1 MNAVTPKH
9 ATHTTIRSTPIT
21 WRHVAAAKCIDR
33 ASSKGSHHV
42 PHPSRAY
49 FQLRARGLLIQVQLM
64 TRTSRGL
71 RANAELPL
79 ALPLAS
85 GQSMPQVGFGTW
97 GVKPRDVDTSLR
109 AAVAAGYRLFDL
121 APVYNNQK
129 AVGETLRVLQAEGA
143 VTRDQLFLTSKVPPL
158 DACAPGGVEASARQ
172 TLRDVHTSYLDLL
185 LVHWPFCVRNGSPT
199 WPPPLSYQLGY
210 SREQLRE
217 TWRALEGLHASG
229 AVRAIGLSNIGPHR
243 LKALLRAPDLR
254 VRPSV
259 VQVELH
265 PYNQQAELRAVCAA
279 ERIAVTAYS
288 SLGSAA
294 RPDKYQDA
302 SHPVLL
308 EEPALQRVAT
318 AHGATPAA
326 TALAWAVRRGVAVIP
341 KSTHAER
348 VRANLADT
356 AALAPQLTRAE
367 LAAIDAL
374 ERSHRFLTQARSA
387 HLSLSL

>member
-1 MNAVTPKH
+1 M
-9 ATHTTIRSTPIT
+9 
-21 WRHVAAAKCIDR
+21 VAR
-33 ASSKGSHHV
+33 T
-42 PHPSRAY
+42 
-49 FQLRARGLLIQVQLM
+49 ARGL
-64 TRTSRGL
+64 RS
-71 RANAELPL
+71 ASEPPL
-79 ALPLAS
+79 ALPLAA
-85 GQSMPQVGFGTW
+85 GQLMPQIGFGTW
-97 GVKPRDVDTSLR
+97 GVKPRDVDASLR

-129 AVGETLRVLQAEGA
+129 AVGDTLSALQAEGA
-143 VTRDQLFLTSKVPPL
+143 VTRDQIFLTSKVPPL

-172 TLRDVHTSYLDLL
+172 TLRDVQTSYLDLL

-199 WPPPLSYQLGY
+199 WPPPLSYQMGY
-210 SREQLRE
+210 SREQLRD
-217 TWRALEGLHASG
+217 TWRALEGLHSSG

-279 ERIAVTAYS
+279 EGIAVTAYS

-294 RPDKYQDA
+294 RPDKYQGA

-308 EEPALQRVAT
+308 EEPALHRVAA

-356 AALAPQLTRAE
+356 VALAPRLTRAE
-367 LAAIDAL
+367 LAAVDAL
-374 ERSHRFLTQARSA
+374 ERSHRFLTQARSGPPLKHRA
-387 HLSLSL
+387 HFMISRPRLHRPSPGSDPLRALVCSRASWVTRGRRARRSRS